1 MTDATAERLDVDGA
15 EALPAITSDDP
26 TMDAFAASEIRRLDD
41 RSPFDCRLGTV
52 VAVPLGD
59 QGLLAVGQREPEPVE
74 EAFRRRAGIL
84 GLNAGAALDRGD
96 REELLRDRSREPETR
111 ASRMEF
117 VNSIIRHDV
126 SDGMTVIRSRASFLA
141 ETSKGGSGSSPRPS
155 SSGVTTL
162 PGSSTGSR
170 RS

>member
-26 TMDAFAASEIRRLDD
+26 AMDAFAAGEVRRLDD

-74 EAFRRRAGIL
+74 EAFRRRASIL
-84 GLNAGAALDRGD
+84 GPNAGAALDRAD
-96 REELLRDRSREPETR
+96 REELLRDRSR
-111 ASRMEF
+111 MEF
-117 VNSIIRHDV
+117 VDSIIRHDV
-126 SDGMTVIRSRASFLA
+126 SDGMIVVRSRASFLA

-155 SSGVTTL
+155 SSGVTNRPAPRPVETVL
-162 PGSSTGSR
+162 AT
-170 RS
+170 